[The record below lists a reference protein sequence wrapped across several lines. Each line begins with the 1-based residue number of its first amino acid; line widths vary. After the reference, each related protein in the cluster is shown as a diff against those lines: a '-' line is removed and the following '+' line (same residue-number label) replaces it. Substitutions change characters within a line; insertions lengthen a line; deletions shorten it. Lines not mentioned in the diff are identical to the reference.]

1 MKSGRWNPVSPL
13 TQYPIPIFWPRLTK
27 VLLDGSSALF
37 GLTQDFEV
45 PLTRIHSAW
54 QRGKMSTMHAKA
66 EILRSKGIGAEK
78 MLKVIEFHEKAGR
91 ELEAK
96 RISNYVRSKLK
107 SKEKQFRGN
116 STVDK
121 WRAQYLNVYTDPD
134 YRYYCLLLRGES
146 RAGKTAYGQ
155 SLFGWQSTLVV
166 NCQGCSPDLP
176 SIEAFDNQVHSA
188 IVWDEI
194 DERQV
199 LSNKKVFQAPPE
211 PVTLGQSK
219 CNQFAY
225 SKLLHGVAMIL
236 CSNTFDY
243 PRGDSTNSKLD
254 AMDRNW
260 ITSNIYE
267 VQLPEGEVWY
277 EETAEEATE
286 RKRRRPCHVVDEPKT
301 PRVLG

>member
-27 VLLDGSSALF
+27 VLLAPSAVF

-54 QRGKMSTMHAKA
+54 QRGKISTVNAKA
-66 EILRSKGIGAEK
+66 EILRSRGIGAEK
-78 MLKVIEFHEKAGR
+78 MLKVIEFHEKQAR

-96 RISNYVRSKLK
+96 RISNCVMSKLK
-107 SKEKQFRGN
+107 SKEKKFRKHA
-116 STVDK
+116 TVDK
-121 WRAQYLNVYTDPD
+121 WRGQYKNIYTDPD
-134 YRYYCLLLRGES
+134 YRYLCLLLRGES
-146 RAGKTAYGQ
+146 QAGKTAYGQ
-155 SLFGWQSTLVV
+155 SLFGWECTLVV

-188 IVWDEI
+188 ILWDEI
-194 DERQV
+194 DEQQV
-199 LSNKKVFQAPPE
+199 LHNKKVFQAPAE

-243 PRGDSTNSKLD
+243 PSGEATNSKLN
-254 AMDRNW
+254 AMDRDW
-260 ITSNIYE
+260 ILRNIYE
-267 VQLPEGEVWY
+267 VQLNADDVWY
-277 EETAEEATE
+277 EETAEERE
-286 RKRRRPCHVVDEPKT
+286 KRLNSRRLHVVGQSKT
-301 PRVLG
+301 P